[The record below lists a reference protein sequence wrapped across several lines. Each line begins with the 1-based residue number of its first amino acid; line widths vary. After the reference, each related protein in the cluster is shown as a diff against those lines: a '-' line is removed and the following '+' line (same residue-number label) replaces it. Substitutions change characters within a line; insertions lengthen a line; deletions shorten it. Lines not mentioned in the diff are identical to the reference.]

1 MASMYGTIDVTADR
15 WGIKSL
21 ASISDEQFELWQTL
35 IEART
40 GMTVGAARRSF
51 LETSLAIRMREIGVS
66 DYETYYEQLMAGPAA
81 EREWAVLVDRLTVQ
95 ETSFFRHTSSFA
107 LVKTHVAGL
116 LEREPGRKTLN
127 LWSVG
132 CSTGEEPYSLAM
144 QTDAQ
149 LADMQRSDVYFGV
162 TASDISLPTLA
173 RARAGIYGER
183 RLNNVPT
190 AWRQKYF
197 QSVPG
202 RKELQV
208 TAELKRR
215 IAFVQ
220 INIMELDRAPLGGMD
235 VIFCQN
241 VLIYFRRFR
250 KRDILANLAARLTP
264 GGLLVLGV
272 GEAVDWAHPA
282 LQRVD
287 YPDTLAFCRK
297 A

>member
-1 MASMYGTIDVTADR
+1 MAADR

-21 ASISDEQFELWQTL
+21 APISDEQFELWQTL

-51 LETSLAIRMREIGVS
+51 LETNLGIRMREIGVS
-66 DYETYYEQLMAGPAA
+66 DYETYYEQLMAGPMA

-95 ETSFFRHTSSFA
+95 ETSFFRHASSFA
-107 LVKTHVAGL
+107 LVRAHVAEL
-116 LEREPGRKTLN
+116 LKDPKRKTLN

-149 LADMQRSDVYFGV
+149 LLETHRQDVYFGV

-183 RLNNVPT
+183 RLHNVPT
-190 AWRQKYF
+190 AWKQKYF
-197 QSVPG
+197 ETVTG
-202 RKELQV
+202 RKELQI
-208 TAELKRR
+208 ANDLKRR

-220 INIMELDRAPLGGMD
+220 LNIMELDRAPLGDMD

-250 KRDILANLAARLTP
+250 KRDILANLAVRLAP
-264 GGLLVLGV
+264 GGILVLGV
-272 GEAVDWAHPA
+272 NEAVDWAHPLLA
-282 LQRVD
+282 RVD
-287 YPDTLAFCRK
+287 YPDTLAFRRK
-297 A
+297 Q

>member
-1 MASMYGTIDVTADR
+1 MASMYGTIDVAADR

-21 ASISDEQFELWQTL
+21 APISDEQFELWQTL

-51 LETSLAIRMREIGVS
+51 LETNLGIRMREIGVS
-66 DYETYYEQLMAGPAA
+66 DYETYYEQLMAGPVA

-95 ETSFFRHTSSFA
+95 ETSFFRHSSSFA
-107 LVKTHVAGL
+107 LVKSHVADL
-116 LEREPGRKTLN
+116 LARDERRKTLN

-144 QTDAQ
+144 QTEAQ
-149 LADMQRSDVYFGV
+149 LADLHREDVYFGV

-183 RLNNVPT
+183 RLHNVPT
-190 AWRQKYF
+190 AWKQKYF
-197 QSVPG
+197 QPVPG
-202 RKELQV
+202 RKELQI
-208 TAELKRR
+208 TNELKRR

-220 INIMELDRAPLGGMD
+220 LNIMELDRAPLGDMD

-250 KRDILANLAARLTP
+250 KRDILANLAVRLSP

-272 GEAVDWAHPA
+272 NEAVDWAHPV
-282 LQRVD
+282 LSRVD
-287 YPDTLAFCRK
+287 YPDTLAFRRK

>member
-1 MASMYGTIDVTADR
+1 MYRNADVATTDR

-21 ASISDEQFELWQTL
+21 APISDEQFELWQTL

-40 GMTVGAARRSF
+40 GMTVGVARRSF
-51 LETSLAIRMREIGVS
+51 LETNLAIRMREIGVS
-66 DYETYYEQLMAGPAA
+66 DYETYYEQLMAGPVA

-95 ETSFFRHTSSFA
+95 ETSFFRHASSFS
-107 LVKTHVAGL
+107 LVRAHVAEL
-116 LEREPGRKTLN
+116 LMKEPQRKSLN

-149 LADMQRSDVYFGV
+149 LFDLKREKTYFGV

-173 RARAGIYGER
+173 RARTGIYGER
-183 RLNNVPT
+183 RLHNVPT
-190 AWRQKYF
+190 AWKQKYF
-197 QSVPG
+197 QSVVG
-202 RKELQV
+202 KKEWQV
-208 TAELKRR
+208 TDALKKR

-220 INIMELDRAPLGGMD
+220 LNIMELDRVPISGMD

-250 KRDILANLAARLTP
+250 KRDILANLASRLAP
-264 GGLLVLGV
+264 GGIMVLGV
-272 GEAVDWAHPA
+272 GEAVDWAHPQ
-282 LQRVD
+282 LSRVE
-287 YPDTLAFCRK
+287 YPDTLAFRRK
-297 A
+297 T

>member
-1 MASMYGTIDVTADR
+1 MYRNADVATTDR

-21 ASISDEQFELWQTL
+21 APISDEQFELWQTL

-40 GMTVGAARRSF
+40 GMTVGVARRSF
-51 LETSLAIRMREIGVS
+51 LETNLAIRMREIGVS
-66 DYETYYEQLMAGPAA
+66 DYETYYEQLMAGPVA

-95 ETSFFRHTSSFA
+95 ETSFFRHASSFA
-107 LVKTHVAGL
+107 LVRAHIAEL
-116 LEREPGRKTLN
+116 LMREPQRKSLN

-149 LADMQRSDVYFGV
+149 LFDLKRDKTYFGV

-173 RARAGIYGER
+173 RARTGIYGER
-183 RLNNVPT
+183 RLHNVPT
-190 AWRQKYF
+190 AWKQKYF
-197 QSVPG
+197 QSVVG
-202 RKELQV
+202 KKEWQV
-208 TAELKRR
+208 TDALKKR

-220 INIMELDRAPLGGMD
+220 LNIMELDRVPISGMD

-250 KRDILANLAARLTP
+250 KRDILANLASRLAP
-264 GGLLVLGV
+264 GGIMVLGV
-272 GEAVDWAHPA
+272 GEAVDWAHPQLA
-282 LQRVD
+282 RIE
-287 YPDTLAFCRK
+287 YPDTLAFRRK
-297 A
+297 I

>member
-1 MASMYGTIDVTADR
+1 MNRTIDVATDR

-21 ASISDEQFELWQTL
+21 TPISDEQFELWQTL

-40 GMTVGAARRSF
+40 GMTVGIARRSF
-51 LETSLAIRMREIGVS
+51 LETNLAIRMREIGVS
-66 DYETYYEQLMAGPAA
+66 DYETYYEQLMTGPGA

-107 LVKTHVAGL
+107 LVRAHLAETLAKDAGH
-116 LEREPGRKTLN
+116 KTLN

-132 CSTGEEPYSLAM
+132 CSTGEESYSLAM

-149 LADMQRSDVYFGV
+149 LTDMKRTDVYFGV
-162 TASDISLPTLA
+162 TASDISLPTLV

-183 RLNNVPT
+183 RLHNVPT
-190 AWRQKYF
+190 AWKQKYF
-197 QSVPG
+197 QPVPG

-208 TAELKRR
+208 TSELKQR

-220 INIMELDRAPLGGMD
+220 LNVMELDRAPLADMD
-235 VIFCQN
+235 VIYCQN

-250 KRDILANLAARLTP
+250 KRDILANLAARLAP

-272 GEAVDWAHPA
+272 GEALDWAHPA
-282 LQRVD
+282 LVRVD
-287 YPDTLAFCRK
+287 YPDTLAFRRK